1 MKVWDLG
8 LGLRSKRKDMSEKE
22 KDAGLVDV
30 EVDLDD
36 EVLLRL
42 ALEAHRKDITLN
54 QLINESLKSFIEQ
67 GIEAQ

>member
-1 MKVWDLG
+1 
-8 LGLRSKRKDMSEKE
+8 MSEKE

-42 ALEAHRKDITLN
+42 ALEAHRRDITLN

>member
-1 MKVWDLG
+1 
-8 LGLRSKRKDMSEKE
+8 MSDEEKQE
-22 KDAGLVDV
+22 DNDIEEIEESSVELAETGSG

>member
-1 MKVWDLG
+1 
-8 LGLRSKRKDMSEKE
+8 MSEKE

-54 QLINESLKSFIEQ
+54 QLIIESLKSFIEQ